1 MLPTLLNQSTV
12 PVLEQTVNF
21 AQSRHGVL
29 AGNIANIDT
38 PGYKTRDLSPELFQK
53 TLKRAIEARNAP
65 PEPELSPGLRM
76 PHEREQH
83 LEQFDEVSESTKH
96 ILYHDLSDVSLES
109 QVAELAKNQS
119 LHSVAVSL
127 LSQQFRLLESA
138 ISERVA

>member
-1 MLPTLLNQSTV
+1 MLNHTTV
-12 PVLEQTVNF
+12 PVLEQVVNF

-38 PGYKTRDLSPELFQK
+38 PGYKTRDISPELFQK
-53 TLKRAIEARNAP
+53 SLRRAIDERNSP
-65 PEPELSPGLRM
+65 PQPELSPGLM
-76 PHEREQH
+76 MAPNERKQQ
-83 LEQFDEVSESTKH
+83 LEQFEEVSESTKH

-109 QVAELAKNQS
+109 QVSELAKNQS